1 MKIYSGQLLLGIG
14 YSNSLC
20 MIISLL
26 SGEYVG
32 FIVIR
37 QLPLQTFLQVCGTQ
51 AAGLAHLPT
60 RTSFFFPP
68 PKIFLNFVPYYF
80 VWNPKCSFLPS
91 VFTCAIPFSTV
102 NYFFIRQCPIGL
114 ECHCEAFFK
123 IPPDFIHFKCLT
135 EPLLVRHRHTSFGF
149 GVILLSC

>member
-1 MKIYSGQLLLGIG
+1 MHDNLFAIWGIRWIHSHSSAAVADVFASVRNAGRGFGSPPDPYLL
-14 YSNSLC
+14 
-20 MIISLL
+20 
-26 SGEYVG
+26 
-32 FIVIR
+32 
-37 QLPLQTFLQVCGTQ
+37 
-51 AAGLAHLPT
+51 
-60 RTSFFFPP
+60 FFPP